1 MLSRIVYLLVLLCF
15 LVANTSAQTTN
26 TKKWRKTEKDTM
38 ASAVLMFDDANYLL
52 ALPLFENLY
61 NAHSKEEFI
70 KYCYGRCALYRS
82 DKHEI
87 AMKLLGEVYEK
98 NKKVENIEY
107 DFAKA
112 NHLNY
117 KFDEAII
124 LLDKY
129 LSKKKIAPDDKKKA
143 DQLKQYCING
153 KEFYA

>member
-1 MLSRIVYLLVLLCF
+1 MLSKNFSLLILLLTLSVNIF
-15 LVANTSAQTTN
+15 SQTTN

-38 ASAVLMFDDANYLL
+38 ASAVLMYDDANYLL

-61 NAHSKEEFI
+61 SAHPKEEFLN
-70 KYCYGRCALYRS
+70 YCYGKCALYRS

-87 AMKLLGEVYEK
+87 ALKLLGEVYEK

-112 NHLNY
+112 NHFNY
-117 KFDEAII
+117 KFDEALV

-129 LSKKKIAPDDKKKA
+129 LSKKGLSP
-143 DQLKQYCING
+143 
-153 KEFYA
+153 EFKNNANQ